1 MMGDDEDDGEFYD
14 LFDGLDENV
23 PGPSEDFS
31 AGLLSEL
38 KAGFG
43 ESSPGLAVELGESPD
58 APLFDLGEPE
68 DAPVRTG
75 WWMAAAI
82 AIIGL
87 LATGLFVLNNSN
99 DMSVTIADETP
110 SESADVADAEP
121 TVTTTTVA
129 GEPTFSTPLGF
140 TEVRADSLM
149 ATFTTSE
156 ETVFNATLRSG
167 GSVVETTSGDAIP
180 MESTSVTFADLDAST
195 VYSLEVT
202 LLGPPSVVS
211 DRLEIRTG
219 GDDIPLEISELA
231 VADVTATSASFEFQ
245 TSLCAVVSLVVLD
258 ASDQRELQRVRSE
271 PDGPC
276 SQSHVIVTGEPAL
289 EPGSDYVV
297 LVEAVASSGDES
309 DAGNSTSESISLR
322 TEE

>member
-1 MMGDDEDDGEFYD
+1 MGDDEEDGEFFD
-14 LFDGLDENV
+14 LFDGLDENM
-23 PGPSEDFS
+23 PGPSEEFS
-31 AGLLSEL
+31 DGLLGEL

-43 ESSPGLAVELGESPD
+43 ESSPDRVELGEAPD

-75 WWMAAAI
+75 WWVAAAI

-87 LATGLFVLNNSN
+87 LAAGLFVLKNSS

-110 SESADVADAEP
+110 SESAGTADPEP
-121 TVTTTTVA
+121 STTTAAVA
-129 GEPTFSTPLGF
+129 VELAFSTPLGF
-140 TEVRADSLM
+140 TEVTSESLM
-149 ATFTTSE
+149 AAFTTTE
-156 ETVFNATLRSG
+156 ATVFNATLRSG
-167 GSVVETTSGDAIP
+167 GSVVETTSGDAMP
-180 MESTSVTFADLDAST
+180 MESNSVTFADLDAST

-219 GDDIPLEISELA
+219 GDNIELEISELV
-231 VADVTATSASFEFQ
+231 VADVTATSASFEFR
-245 TSLCAVVSLVVLD
+245 TNLCAVVSLVVLD
-258 ASDQRELQRVRSE
+258 ASDQRELQRVSSE
-271 PDGPC
+271 PDAPC
-276 SQSHVIVTGEPAL
+276 GQIHVIATGEPAL

-297 LVEAVASSGDES
+297 LVDAVASSGDES
-309 DAGNSTSESISLR
+309 GAGNSTSESISLR